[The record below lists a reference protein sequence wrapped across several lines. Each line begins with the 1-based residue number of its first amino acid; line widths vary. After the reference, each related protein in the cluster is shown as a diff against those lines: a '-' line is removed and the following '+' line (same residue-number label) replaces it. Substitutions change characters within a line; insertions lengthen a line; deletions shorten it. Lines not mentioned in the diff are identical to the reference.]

1 MHRYGLLALALLL
14 PGCGPSDAPEAE
26 PTRPVTPSPSPS
38 VAARAPG
45 PAPSDAAQVTVAL
58 DAEGLRFVAAD
69 TGKTSLL
76 AFGARREQVESAV
89 QRATGR
95 SPERSV
101 GEECPAGPTQF
112 TRFGELQ
119 LAFQEGLWIGW
130 ALGGANPHTTMDGVG
145 IGTTRREAEASRTVT
160 MIPEST
166 LDHEFVLGSPEEEAA
181 IGGTFGAPGPHGR
194 IQYLWAG
201 VACNFR

>member
-1 MHRYGLLALALLL
+1 MHRHRLLALVLLL
-14 PGCGPSDAPEAE
+14 PGCEPSDVPEAE
-26 PTRPVTPSPSPS
+26 PTQAATPSPSI
-38 VAARAPG
+38 AASDPAPG
-45 PAPSDAAQVTVAL
+45 PSASAQVTVAL
-58 DAEGLRFVAAD
+58 DAEGLRFVAPD

-76 AFGARREQVESAV
+76 AFGARREQVEQAI
-89 QRATGR
+89 QNATRR
-95 SPERSV
+95 SSERSV

-119 LAFQEGLWIGW
+119 LAFQEGVWIGW
-130 ALGGANPHTTMDGVG
+130 ALGGASPHTTIDG
-145 IGTTRREAEASRTVT
+145 IGIGSTRREAEANRTVT

-166 LDHEFVLGSPEEEAA
+166 LDHEFVLGSPEQETA
-181 IGGTFGAPGPHGR
+181 IGGTFGAPGPDGR

>member
-1 MHRYGLLALALLL
+1 MHRYGLLALAALL
-14 PGCGPSDAPEAE
+14 PGCGPSDASEAE
-26 PTRPVTPSPSPS
+26 PAPAVTPSPSPS
-38 VAARAPG
+38 AGASA
-45 PAPSDAAQVTVAL
+45 PAPLPSPSAQITVAL

-69 TGKTSLL
+69 TGRTSLL
-76 AFGARREQVESAV
+76 PFGVPREQVEQAV
-89 QRATGR
+89 QRATSG

-119 LAFQEGLWIGW
+119 LAFQDGLWIGW
-130 ALGGANPHTTMDGVG
+130 ALDGANPHTTIDGIG

-166 LDHEFVLGSPEEEAA
+166 LDHEFVLGSPEQETA
-181 IGGTFGAPGPHGR
+181 IGGTFGAPGQGGR

>member
-1 MHRYGLLALALLL
+1 MHRFGLLALALLL

-26 PTRPVTPSPSPS
+26 PARAVTPTPTMSTS
-38 VAARAPG
+38 AAAPM
-45 PAPSDAAQVTVAL
+45 PTASAQVTVAL

-69 TGKTSLL
+69 TGRTSLL
-76 AFGARREQVESAV
+76 AFGAGREQVEQAV
-89 QRATGR
+89 HRATRG

-130 ALGGANPHTTMDGVG
+130 ALGGANPHATMDGVG
-145 IGTTRREAEASRTVT
+145 IGTTRREAEASRTLT

-166 LDHEFVLGSPEEEAA
+166 LDHEFVLGSPEQETA
-181 IGGTFGAPGPHGR
+181 IGGTFGAPGPDGR

-201 VACNFR
+201 VAFNFR